1 MKTLIVSTD
10 FSKEAENAMEYAALM
25 AKKMQSK
32 VILFNSFIIPF
43 HAANSIL
50 PASAFQEMI
59 DHNRHIL
66 KARALKLSETYAIE
80 VGYEA
85 GLMDLSK
92 ELDEL
97 IARHNAGL
105 VVMGMAAKSI
115 EQDLFGNSTTSAML
129 KLKYPVL
136 AIPYGVKFDGIKKI
150 LFACDE
156 LHDRTVLN
164 KIKDLVMALEAEL
177 EIFHVGKHM
186 DRLNEEAG
194 TIASDAVIEE
204 VLENV
209 PHYYKSIASGRV
221 IEEIELEIL
230 KIHADLLI
238 MVPHKYGFLESILHR
253 SKTRIMASRNSVA
266 LLSIPV
272 LPDVLPDK

>member
-10 FSKEAENAMEYAALM
+10 FSKEAENAMEYAAAM
-25 AKKMQSK
+25 AKKMQTK
-32 VILFNSFIIPF
+32 VVLFNSFSIPF

-50 PASAFQEMI
+50 PASAFQELI
-59 DHNRHIL
+59 DHNKSIL
-66 KARALKLSETYAIE
+66 KARAVKLSETYGIE

-85 GLMDLSK
+85 GLMDLSR

-105 VVMGMAAKSI
+105 VVMGMAAKSM
-115 EQDLFGNSTTSAML
+115 EQDLFGNTTTSAML

-136 AIPYGVKFDGIKKI
+136 AIPYGAKFNGIKKI

-156 LHDRTVLN
+156 LHDKMVLN
-164 KIKDLVMALEAEL
+164 KIRDLATSLEAEI
-177 EIFHVGKHM
+177 EIFHVGKHVE
-186 DRLNEEAG
+186 RLNEQTG
-194 TIASDAVIEE
+194 MIASDRDIEE

-209 PHYYKSIASGRV
+209 PHSYKNVESGKV
-221 IEEIELEIL
+221 IKEIEQEVL
-230 KIHADLLI
+230 KISADLLI
-238 MVPHKYGFLESILHR
+238 MVPHKYGFLQSLLHR
-253 SKTRIMASRNSVA
+253 SKTRVMASRNCVA

-272 LPDVLPDK
+272 